1 MKNHVDTQVEEMEK
15 FLSRANHLKIV
26 LDNISKQSTTDK
38 NDIYDLVYNKRKI
51 ENWLKLDIKNN
62 DIKEDL
68 TDILN
73 RINTIINILN
83 SEDIDN
89 MLNKSVKNPS
99 KLNKAK
105 YEDTNKFK
113 DLKDSGNKK
122 AILDTNRGLKQ
133 YLRIRLPRL
142 IIIGVTLALMLF
154 ISNST
159 IIEDTIT
166 SIIPSNQD
174 EENVSDEY
182 TKDEYTNSEQ
192 DSSLSELTQEDVKPS
207 TESMKDTMISLKSA
221 ISFIMRLVTMA
232 ICIIN
237 TLGLSLDLLYI
248 FTYGQIGKPLDEYS
262 KTLFSAEAI
271 DTTSS
276 LKEIIVDGDVNN
288 KDRIEVAK
296 ALLNNMIQYINKV
309 KGYILV
315 YSIPSIDTDNNIRY
329 AEDIMNEL
337 QRIKERTEV
346 EQGINKVNAFVDA
359 EIMYEYLESSIK
371 NNKDWIFNV
380 KKMPSLLDEL
390 EY

>member
-1 MKNHVDTQVEEMEK
+1 MRNHIDTQVAEVEK

-73 RINTIINILN
+73 RINTIINLLN

-89 MLNKSVKNPS
+89 ILNKSVKNPS

-105 YEDTNKFK
+105 YEDKNKFK

-122 AILDTNRGLKQ
+122 AILDTNKGLNQ

-142 IIIGVTLALMLF
+142 IIIGITLALLLF
-154 ISNST
+154 ISNSN

-174 EENVSDEY
+174 GENVSDEY
-182 TKDEYTNSEQ
+182 TNDEYTNSEQ

-207 TESMKDTMISLKSA
+207 TESMKDTMISLKNA
-221 ISFIMRLVTMA
+221 ISFIMRLIIMT

-237 TLGLSLDLLYI
+237 TLGLSLDVLYI

-371 NNKDWIFNV
+371 NNKDWMFNV

>member
-182 TKDEYTNSEQ
+182 TNDEYTNSEQ

-237 TLGLSLDLLYI
+237 TLGLSLDVLYI